1 METISSM
8 RDGTRLE
15 TLRRYMLG
23 VALFAAAAI
32 LRWLMGYLFDNAGPF
47 VTFYPAVIVTIL
59 LFGYGPGLLTI
70 VLSGLTVGIFF
81 MEPIG
86 ALRLEEPGDIAALV
100 IFYLSGAL
108 LIMVAWKLRKAQEA
122 RSKLAAIVESSDDAI
137 IGKNLDGTITS
148 WNEGAK
154 RLYGYSAAEAL
165 GRPVSILMP
174 PDKQDQ
180 MAGLLKQIREGIR
193 VEHFEKDSSFFSSSG

>member
-1 METISSM
+1 
-8 RDGTRLE
+8 
-15 TLRRYMLG
+15 MLG

-32 LRWLMGYLFDNAGPF
+32 LRWLMGYLFGNAGPF